1 MTRASRRP
9 SERSLTRRLATIDLG
24 TNTVRLLVADVTTDT
39 PRWRVVAADQ
49 RVTRLGEG
57 FRRTGVLGD
66 AAVARTTATVTDYV
80 SRARTIG
87 ATRIVIVATSAV
99 RDALNGR
106 AFVDALER
114 ATGVAVR
121 VISGEEEARLTLA
134 GIVTGL
140 GPLPD
145 VAVAF
150 DIGGGSTEYILARD
164 GALVTA
170 VSLRLGVVALAER
183 FPSVGAV
190 DAPRYVALCQAVRDQ
205 LTRELPSDIAGA
217 RPRTLVGTAGTVT
230 TLAAL
235 DLGLADYDPER
246 VQGHT
251 LTRAAIGALRRRLNS
266 LDLAERA
273 ALPCL
278 EPGRADLIVPGVAIV
293 EATLDLLQS
302 ERLVVSDWSLREG
315 ILADV
320 ARGQV

>member
-1 MTRASRRP
+1 M
-9 SERSLTRRLATIDLG
+9 
-24 TNTVRLLVADVTTDT
+24 RLLVADIAPDT
-39 PRWRVVAADQ
+39 PRWHVVVAEQ

-57 FRRTGVLGD
+57 FRSTGVLGD
-66 AAVARTTATVTDYV
+66 AAVARTAATVTDYV
-80 SRARTIG
+80 SRARTVG
-87 ATRIVIVATSAV
+87 AARIVIVATSAV
-99 RDALNGR
+99 RDALNGS
-106 AFVDALER
+106 AFVQALER
-114 ATGVAVR
+114 ATGVGVR

-134 GIVTGL
+134 GIMAGL
-140 GPLPD
+140 GPLAD

-183 FPSVGAV
+183 FPSAGAV
-190 DAPRYVALCQAVRDQ
+190 DAPRYAALCQAVRDQ
-205 LTRELPSDIAGA
+205 LTRELPPDIASA
-217 RPRTLVGTAGTVT
+217 RPRTLIGTAGTVT

-251 LTRAAIGALRRRLNS
+251 LTRAAIGAQRRRLSS
-266 LDLAERA
+266 LDLAARA

-302 ERLVVSDWSLREG
+302 DRLVVSDWSLREG
-315 ILADV
+315 ILADI